1 MQDNVLWKRHA
12 LTLAQQVALAVY
24 DVARTPWP
32 DRRLLAAVV
41 LMFLSGC
48 VKYAERTLCLARAS
62 PARLTADFLGC
73 FQDRI
78 SSIKEM
84 QAIAR
89 DGGLGSSRYL
99 NSRAFTRFSLNPAM
113 DVMSTDILPNYD
125 WSASRD
131 IFSDLY
137 SKIRRLG
144 RSDQEEYFRRTYRFA
159 EERLFVCYRR
169 LYTKALFRL
178 SPLGAFLHLV
188 TFLSTSSA
196 TALFH
201 LSVSGGQAG
210 RTYSSTD
217 VAVTYVLLAGAVTLE
232 VSSCLLS
239 MLTRQDLWSHPV
251 LCCSCLQQLPI
262 IKLVFCLTCGN
273 CAVLLRRWRRPRHW
287 SQELAQYS
295 VVGRSAQKA
304 YGGRLLP
311 GCVAK
316 HVTEATRPVPVTDG
330 LKLFVIERLLDADA
344 MPTGSD
350 FTGSRGELALSKW
363 MGSLEAPAA
372 ASGILHESLRD
383 VDFPT
388 SVLLWHIATEVCFF
402 NAADAG
408 AAAATAL
415 PANPADEERKKIGRQ
430 LSNYVMYLV
439 FKCGVLRNSGSEFLL
454 RKAKYEIHERI
465 KGQRQHGGD
474 GKEDRSR
481 EEVAVERIVK
491 SGDMGQVEPRG
502 KDIVAAAARNDD
514 DAAATAAS
522 AIEVLSDRVLPR
534 ALKVAAALDGV
545 RGGRP
550 QQGYRAASRW
560 DLIAAVWLEMLY
572 YIGPRCGAAFH
583 REHLSNGG
591 EFATHVLVLMYI
603 IGPLG
608 YHPDMLSFE
617 PLNK

>member
-1 MQDNVLWKRHA
+1 
-12 LTLAQQVALAVY
+12 
-24 DVARTPWP
+24 
-32 DRRLLAAVV
+32 
-41 LMFLSGC
+41 
-48 VKYAERTLCLARAS
+48 
-62 PARLTADFLGC
+62 
-73 FQDRI
+73 
-78 SSIKEM
+78 
-84 QAIAR
+84 
-89 DGGLGSSRYL
+89 
-99 NSRAFTRFSLNPAM
+99 
-113 DVMSTDILPNYD
+113 
-125 WSASRD
+125 
-131 IFSDLY
+131 
-137 SKIRRLG
+137 
-144 RSDQEEYFRRTYRFA
+144 
-159 EERLFVCYRR
+159 
-169 LYTKALFRL
+169 
-178 SPLGAFLHLV
+178 
-188 TFLSTSSA
+188 
-196 TALFH
+196 
-201 LSVSGGQAG
+201 
-210 RTYSSTD
+210 
-217 VAVTYVLLAGAVTLE
+217 
-232 VSSCLLS
+232 
-239 MLTRQDLWSHPV
+239 
-251 LCCSCLQQLPI
+251 
-262 IKLVFCLTCGN
+262 
-273 CAVLLRRWRRPRHW
+273 
-287 SQELAQYS
+287 
-295 VVGRSAQKA
+295 
-304 YGGRLLP
+304 
-311 GCVAK
+311 
-316 HVTEATRPVPVTDG
+316 
-330 LKLFVIERLLDADA
+330 
-344 MPTGSD
+344 
-350 FTGSRGELALSKW
+350 
-363 MGSLEAPAA
+363 
-372 ASGILHESLRD
+372 LHESLRD

-402 NAADAG
+402 NAAGAG

-465 KGQRQHGGD
+465 KGQRQHGSD

-481 EEVAVERIVK
+481 EEIAVERIVK